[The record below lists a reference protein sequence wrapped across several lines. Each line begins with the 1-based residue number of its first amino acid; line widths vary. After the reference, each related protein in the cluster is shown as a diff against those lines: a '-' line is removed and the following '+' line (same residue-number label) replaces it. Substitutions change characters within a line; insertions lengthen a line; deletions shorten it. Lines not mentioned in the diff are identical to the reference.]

1 MSYDETHQK
10 RSRVVVETPAARREV
25 VETRT
30 AYAAPERR
38 GVSTGV
44 VAIVAIAAVV
54 LTAIV
59 VWALTRPSAD
69 DVNAN
74 LRVTTQPTPVTQTQ
88 VVTVPVPQQQQ
99 PPVVIPPATTTTTTQ
114 PVIVPVPS
122 TSTSTSSSTTTTDTP
137 KTNGTDDATLQSS
150 IDKRLSDDPKIATL
164 GISASVS
171 NGKVTLIGTVDS
183 REMKNR
189 IERMVRIKG
198 VKTVDNQ
205 ITVSGSADSTA
216 APQD

>member
-1 MSYDETHQK
+1 MAYDEAHQK

-30 AYAAPERR
+30 AYAEPERR

-59 VWALTRPSAD
+59 AWALTRPSEEP
-69 DVNAN
+69 VTTTS
-74 LRVTTQPTPVTQTQ
+74 RVATQPTPITQ
-88 VVTVPVPQQQQ
+88 VVTVPVPQQQ
-99 PPVVIPPATTTTTTQ
+99 PVVMPPATTTTTTQ

-122 TSTSTSSSTTTTDTP
+122 TTASTTPSTTESSS
-137 KTNGTDDATLQSS
+137 GTDDSTIQSN
-150 IDKRLSDDPKIATL
+150 IEKKFSDDPKVAAL
-164 GISASVS
+164 GITVSVV
-171 NGKVTLIGTVDS
+171 NGKATLIGTVDS

-189 IERMVRIKG
+189 VERMARIKG
-198 VKTVDNQ
+198 IKSVDNQ
-205 ITVSGSADSTA
+205 IIVSGSGDSSA
-216 APQD
+216 GAQD

>member
-1 MSYDETHQK
+1 MSYDEAHHK

-30 AYAAPERR
+30 AYAAPDSRR

-59 VWALTRPSAD
+59 AWAMTRPSAD
-69 DVNAN
+69 EVNAN
-74 LRVTTQPTPVTQTQ
+74 VRVAAQPTPITQ
-88 VVTVPVPQQQQ
+88 VVTVPVPQQQ
-99 PPVVIPPATTTTTTQ
+99 PVVMPAPATTTTTTQ

-122 TSTSTSSSTTTTDTP
+122 TTSTSPSAADTARA
-137 KTNGTDDATLQSS
+137 NGTDDGTIQSNIERKFS
-150 IDKRLSDDPKIATL
+150 EDTKVAAL
-164 GISASVS
+164 GVTVSVIE
-171 NGKVTLIGTVDS
+171 GKVTLIGTVDS

-189 IERMVRIKG
+189 LERMARIKG
-198 VKTVDNQ
+198 VKSVDNQ
-205 ITVSGSADSTA
+205 IIVTGSADSS
-216 APQD
+216 APSQ